1 MIFVMKLIE
10 VDSRM
15 FLVNKA
21 KRIIDSNQDIST
33 GELIDKLKKK
43 AIPESMIDELV
54 NVDEVQQLNN
64 VLRRISAK
72 YPLIKG
78 KTDYDK
84 KQKLLKYLL
93 NKGFE
98 YQVAQKGIDEY
109 FSDNE

>member
-1 MIFVMKLIE
+1 MTLDNANVTYDMLLE
-10 VDSRM
+10 
-15 FLVNKA
+15 NKA
-21 KRIIDSNQDIST
+21 KRIIESNQDIST
-33 GELIDKLKKK
+33 GALIDKLKKK
-43 AIPESMIDELV
+43 AIPQSMIDKLV
-54 NVDEVQQLNN
+54 IVDEAQQLNN

-98 YQVAQKGIDEY
+98 YQLTQKGIDAY
-109 FSDNE
+109 FSEGQ

>member
-1 MIFVMKLIE
+1 MTLDNANITDNMLLE
-10 VDSRM
+10 
-15 FLVNKA
+15 NKA
-21 KRIIDSNQDIST
+21 RRIIGSNQDIST
-33 GELIDKLKKK
+33 GALVDKLKKK
-43 AIPESMIDELV
+43 AIPQSMIDKLIV
-54 NVDEVQQLNN
+54 VDEVQQINN

-98 YQVAQKGIDEY
+98 YQLVQKGIDVY
-109 FSDNE
+109 FSDEQ